1 MTKATEGIA
10 NGNLKAITAILVNA
24 SSKTSG
30 DVINKQLVKSEF
42 VSLAKTLS
50 SYMSANGIA
59 PGNVSSTLGDIKYE
73 SLIYAYARVLSYY
86 QSNSAL
92 PNFVFVT
99 NLLDNYSLTV
109 TMKVSAGGTSYKPNV
124 LYTTVWLNYCPNCGY
139 YGTLLVN
146 PKGTAEGELT
156 CAYCDCDYCGVSG
169 KEKLSSSTR
178 VLTRLTESI
187 PESSGEVGDNISIDA
202 ILAAA
207 KVLKAHIQA
216 NNALP
221 DYVIVNDEQYT
232 LSQFLYLMSKAIGNI
247 NDGNLGNITVVGAS
261 SPGTPNGDK
270 ISTNINKTEYLDVA
284 SRVSQY
290 IISNGQAPNYASS
303 SAGKISYADLLD
315 AFSRILAYYADN
327 SKTLPNFVLINN
339 TGGSGASALVA
350 DKAKELVNGINSTRD
365 KADVLFKFV
374 RDKISYSS
382 YFNTIY
388 GAEGTLIKGYGNCCD
403 QAQLL
408 VAMARS
414 VGLTARFATGKC
426 VFTSGLDVGHVWVQ
440 FYIGGKWVV
449 ADPTSTR
456 NSLGVIKN
464 WNTNSYINKGTY
476 DVLPY

>member
-1 MTKATEGIA
+1 M
-10 NGNLKAITAILVNA
+10 
-24 SSKTSG
+24 
-30 DVINKQLVKSEF
+30 
-42 VSLAKTLS
+42 
-50 SYMSANGIA
+50 
-59 PGNVSSTLGDIKYE
+59 
-73 SLIYAYARVLSYY
+73 
-86 QSNSAL
+86 
-92 PNFVFVT
+92 
-99 NLLDNYSLTV
+99 
-109 TMKVSAGGTSYKPNV
+109 
-124 LYTTVWLNYCPNCGY
+124 
-139 YGTLLVN
+139 
-146 PKGTAEGELT
+146 
-156 CAYCDCDYCGVSG
+156 
-169 KEKLSSSTR
+169 
-178 VLTRLTESI
+178 
-187 PESSGEVGDNISIDA
+187 
-202 ILAAA
+202 
-207 KVLKAHIQA
+207 
-216 NNALP
+216 
-221 DYVIVNDEQYT
+221 
-232 LSQFLYLMSKAIGNI
+232 
-247 NDGNLGNITVVGAS
+247 
-261 SPGTPNGDK
+261 
-270 ISTNINKTEYLDVA
+270 DVA

-365 KADVLFKFV
+365 KADALFKFV